1 MKWMQ
6 LVIGCA
12 AMLAFVGCD
21 SSTSQSIAIPE
32 TNAPAVQAAT
42 FEPVLDGARA
52 AAPSTTST
60 SAVVIAPAPTP
71 TPGQN

>member
-6 LVIGCA
+6 LVIVCA

-21 SSTSQSIAIPE
+21 SSTNQSIATPE
-32 TNAPAVQAAT
+32 TNAPAAQAAT
-42 FEPVLDGARA
+42 SEQVQDAA
-52 AAPSTTST
+52 KTAAPATAPTSE
-60 SAVVIAPAPTP
+60 VVIAPAPTP